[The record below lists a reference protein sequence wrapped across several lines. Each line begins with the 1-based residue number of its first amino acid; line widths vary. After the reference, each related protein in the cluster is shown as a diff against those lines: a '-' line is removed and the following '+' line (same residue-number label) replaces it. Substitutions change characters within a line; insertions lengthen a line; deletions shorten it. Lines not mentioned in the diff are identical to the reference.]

1 MELTREEFLHRLR
14 ITPQELSSW
23 LEHELVAPLQ
33 GDASPAG
40 PRFAESAIEEGELI
54 RKFTALG
61 YSLPEIQ
68 KIKRSVGLPVR
79 DEAGRYVSRSDL
91 LTIGELAERS
101 GINVRTIKFWEE
113 KGLVT
118 PHRRTEGGFR
128 LYRPAEVELLSFIK
142 DLQAFNYT
150 LAEIG
155 NDPGPGRAGPWRI
168 GCRPC
173 GSSHRGPGKNRL
185 RAGVSCREDAGDQ
198 GGVGPGGERFL
209 APPARG
215 GKGNTYAQAALKDP
229 PAVDAGF
236 GFMVC
241 SHGYSSS
248 N

>member
-1 MELTREEFLHRLR
+1 VELTREEYLHRLR
-14 ITPQELSSW
+14 ITPQELISW
-23 LEHELVAPLQ
+23 LEHELVAPLP
-33 GDASPAG
+33 GSPSAAA

-113 KGLVT
+113 KGLVA

-128 LYRPAEVELLSFIK
+128 LYRPADVVLLSFIK

-155 NDPGPGRAGPWRI
+155 TILELAGPDL
-168 GCRPC
+168 GVTDEDLAQRPIAELEKTAAALEFLVERMREMREA
-173 GSSHRGPGKNRL
+173 SVRVETVFSRRL
-185 RAGVSCREDAGDQ
+185 RAVAKAIRTRKR
-198 GGVGPGGERFL
+198 P
-209 APPARG
+209 
-215 GKGNTYAQAALKDP
+215 
-229 PAVDAGF
+229 
-236 GFMVC
+236 
-241 SHGYSSS
+241 
-248 N
+248 